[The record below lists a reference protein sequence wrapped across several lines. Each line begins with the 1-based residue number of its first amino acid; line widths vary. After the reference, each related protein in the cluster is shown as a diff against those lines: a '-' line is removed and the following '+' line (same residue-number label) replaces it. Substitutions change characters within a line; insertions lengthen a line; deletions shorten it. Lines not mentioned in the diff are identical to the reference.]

1 MKKIKPITLK
11 SANLLSDEEMKHICG
26 GSSASSASSVCG
38 TYEGKP
44 CRLMVK
50 ISSSTGRLP
59 YQGVCK
65 PLRNGGWVRCA
76 CVAGDYNSDPSK
88 PSSACHGF

>member
-50 ISSSTGRLP
+50 ISSSTGWLP

-88 PSSACHGF
+88 PSSAYHGF